1 MKEADAVR
9 LFKCLADKSRLQIL
23 QSLAQE
29 EMYVERLAERLDLSA
44 ATVSFHLKKLA
55 DAGLVTSRKSQY
67 YTMYALCRQPLEKRI
82 GDILRETFSE
92 GGQQAQRDAAYR
104 QKVIDTFLQYGKLQS
119 IPVQRKKE
127 RIVLEE
133 IVKSFAFGRIY
144 SEKEVNL
151 ILAGFHE
158 DFWPASPGPGQR
170 TVDGTRFRKLLARL
184 PRKECVTAQI
194 PKVFL
199 TSRFVNKRKPLR
211 KIPQR
216 LFFACPITPD
226 TAGLRGI
233 PALLHIPLGPYP

>member
-104 QKVIDTFLQYGKLQS
+104 QKVIDTFFQYGKLQS

-158 DFWPASPGPGQR
+158 DFCQ
-170 TVDGTRFRKLLARL
+170 
-184 PRKECVTAQI
+184 
-194 PKVFL
+194 
-199 TSRFVNKRKPLR
+199 LR
-211 KIPQR
+211 RDLVSEQLMER
-216 LFFACPITPD
+216 DSGNYWRVCPEKSV
-226 TAGLRGI
+226 
-233 PALLHIPLGPYP
+233 

>member
-104 QKVIDTFLQYGKLQS
+104 QKVIDTFL
-119 IPVQRKKE
+119 
-127 RIVLEE
+127 
-133 IVKSFAFGRIY
+133 
-144 SEKEVNL
+144 
-151 ILAGFHE
+151 
-158 DFWPASPGPGQR
+158 
-170 TVDGTRFRKLLARL
+170 
-184 PRKECVTAQI
+184 
-194 PKVFL
+194 
-199 TSRFVNKRKPLR
+199 
-211 KIPQR
+211 
-216 LFFACPITPD
+216 
-226 TAGLRGI
+226 
-233 PALLHIPLGPYP
+233 